1 MTDEVKFLGSKILF
15 MSSSVQL
22 SLFLLCSE
30 FFYIFFCVTSLHF
43 STWTLEQ
50 TRVSSTSL
58 FPFLR
63 IPLSCPPLVARQRPE
78 ESETPRRAAV
88 SVTMATVWVI
98 QVEVRENKLFS
109 VSTSTPQFLFSSL
122 SLLPP
127 FMASFHFLSLCADC
141 LPFFSPLLLL
151 SSSSPPSFL
160 CDANHREN

>member
-1 MTDEVKFLGSKILF
+1 MLFLMT
-15 MSSSVQL
+15 SSVQL

-30 FFYIFFCVTSLHF
+30 FLYIFFCVTSLHF

-98 QVEVRENKLFS
+98 QVEVRENRLLFS
-109 VSTSTPQFLFSSL
+109 VSTSTPEFLFSSL
-122 SLLPP
+122 SILPP
-127 FMASFHFLSLCADC
+127 FTASFYFLSLCADC

-151 SSSSPPSFL
+151 SSSSPPHSSVML
-160 CDANHREN
+160 ITGRISKKG

>member
-78 ESETPRRAAV
+78 ESETSRRAAV

-109 VSTSTPQFLFSSL
+109 VSTSTPQFLFSS
-122 SLLPP
+122 
-127 FMASFHFLSLCADC
+127 F
-141 LPFFSPLLLL
+141 
-151 SSSSPPSFL
+151 SSSSFHGFLSFSLPLCRLFAFFLPPSYFFPHHPPL
-160 CDANHREN
+160 IPLWC